1 MSDKIAIRDAYGQA
15 LKALGGLNRKVV
27 ALEADVGGSTKSVL
41 FGKEYPDR
49 YFNVGISELNMVNMA
64 AGLSLEGF
72 IPYVNTFAVF
82 MTSRALDPIQ
92 SLIAYDGL
100 NVRLCGTYCGLSDS
114 YDGASHQAITDLA
127 AMRSIPGM
135 TVISVSDAVETKKAV
150 MALADYKGPAYLRL
164 SRAPHPV
171 VYEDNMEFEIGKGI
185 VHRKGSDVTIISTG
199 TVLHRVLEAADL
211 LEQQGICAT
220 VVDMHTVEPIDAE
233 LIEECAGK
241 TGAIL
246 TVEEHSIRGG
256 LGSAVAEAVSA
267 SCPVPVSILGA
278 ETFAESGDLDQLME
292 KYGYGARNIA
302 ARAREVIRQKQ
313 VIKQNGYF
321 NR

>member
-1 MSDKIAIRDAYGQA
+1 MSNKIAIRDAYGQA
-15 LKALGGLNRKVV
+15 LKALGGRNRKVV

-64 AGLSLEGF
+64 AGLALEGF

-92 SLIAYDGL
+92 SLIAYDSL

-127 AMRSIPGM
+127 SMRSVPGM
-135 TVISVSDAVETKKAV
+135 TVISVSDAVETEKAV
-150 MALADYKGPAYLRL
+150 MALADYRGPAYLRL
-164 SRAPHPV
+164 SRAPYPA
-171 VYEDNMEFEIGKGI
+171 VYGDDMEFEIGKGI
-185 VHRKGSDVTIISTG
+185 IHRDGRDVTIISTG

-211 LEQQGICAT
+211 LEEQDIHAT
-220 VVDMHTVEPIDAE
+220 VVDMHTIEPIDTG
-233 LIEECAGK
+233 LIEECARR

-246 TVEEHSIRGG
+246 TVEEHSVRGG
-256 LGSAVAEAVSA
+256 LGSAVAEAAAA

-278 ETFAESGDLDQLME
+278 ETFAESGDLDLLMD
-292 KYGYGARNIA
+292 KYGYSARNIA
-302 ARAREVIRQKQ
+302 ARARQ
-313 VIKQNGYF
+313 VMG
-321 NR
+321 RRR